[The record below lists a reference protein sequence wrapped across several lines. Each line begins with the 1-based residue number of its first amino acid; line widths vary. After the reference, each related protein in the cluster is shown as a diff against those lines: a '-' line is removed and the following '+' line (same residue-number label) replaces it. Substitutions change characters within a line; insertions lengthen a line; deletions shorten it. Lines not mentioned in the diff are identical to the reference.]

1 MSYTSSS
8 HEAETS
14 RSGVFKGIL
23 LGVVLVAPV
32 VAMLVL
38 HIPIGHV
45 TRALGIGVGL
55 AVVFDGLFARRTRR
69 SGRLTWIVM
78 GLIIAGLSWGLI
90 PPLRGDNLWEAH
102 RRADRLAGMLEAL
115 PLGDQAGFRRS
126 AEERARLMREY
137 PELSYHLREVEKNWQ
152 QRSDEA
158 AAPLRTRLN
167 ATRKEVRELIKQD
180 RYQAAA
186 ALADRFVR
194 DNEKQAKEVGLLDE
208 MNNFRE
214 LCGYAADLARRAG
227 RLDGP
232 PKKE

>member
-1 MSYTSSS
+1 MSYASTSS
-8 HEAETS
+8 EAEAS
-14 RSGVFKGIL
+14 RSGVFKGII

-32 VAMLVL
+32 AALLVL
-38 HIPIGHV
+38 GVPIAHL
-45 TRALGIGVGL
+45 TRAIGVGVGL
-55 AVVFDGLFARRTRR
+55 AVVFDGLLARRTRR
-69 SGRLTWIVM
+69 SGRLTWMVM
-78 GLIIAGLSWGLI
+78 GLLLAGLSWGLM
-90 PPLRGDNLWEAH
+90 PPLHGENLWDAH

-137 PELSYHLREVEKNWQ
+137 PELKFHLREVEKSWQ

-158 AAPLRTRLN
+158 AAPLRARLN

-214 LCGYAADLARRAG
+214 LCGYVADLARRAG
-227 RLDGP
+227 RLDGV
-232 PKKE
+232 KN